1 MKAKRM
7 PLVMLLLAIS
17 VLATAQQEKP
27 KEPAKSVSNVF
38 TVNDANTVLA
48 RFRSALEAH
57 SQRQMFALF
66 DGEKM
71 TAYVSFQDQMRGFL
85 SRNEGIRVNI
95 RGIQASGESDK
106 GVITATFEIETT
118 SRTGN
123 ASRRSEQLRL
133 ELNRTAQGWRIVDI
147 NPRSFFS

>member
-95 RGIQASGESDK
+95 RGIQASGEGDK

>member
-95 RGIQASGESDK
+95 RGIQASGEGDK

-133 ELNRTAQGWRIVDI
+133 ELDRTAQGWRIVDI

>member
-1 MKAKRM
+1 MNVKRM

-17 VLATAQQEKP
+17 VVATAQQP

-57 SQRQMFALF
+57 SERQVFALF

-71 TAYVSFQDQMRGFL
+71 TGYVSFQDQMRGFL
-85 SRNEGIRVNI
+85 TRNEGIRVNI
-95 RGIQASGESDK
+95 RGIQASGDGDK

-118 SRTGN
+118 SRSGH
-123 ASRRSEQLRL
+123 ASRRSDQLRL
-133 ELNRTAQGWRIVDI
+133 ELNRTAQGWQIVDI